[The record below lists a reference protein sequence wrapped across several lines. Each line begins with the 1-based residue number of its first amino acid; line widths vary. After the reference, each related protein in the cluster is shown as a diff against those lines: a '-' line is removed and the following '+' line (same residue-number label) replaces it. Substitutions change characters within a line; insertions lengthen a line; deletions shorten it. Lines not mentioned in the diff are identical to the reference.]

1 MFSISIDVNTC
12 ATFSVSEPAVIG
24 LFQFVTNSITYT
36 FVVFKFQQQPLF
48 SYLGFESGCISE

>member
-24 LFQFVTNSITYT
+24 LFQILTNSVTYPLG
-36 FVVFKFQQQPLF
+36 VFKFQQQPLF
-48 SYLGFESGCISE
+48 SYL